1 MCRTGYRPTEMGVTP
16 LKKTS
21 PGPWEMWPEPGICV
35 CNKISYYFFV
45 RPEGLCPSGRILLFP
60 SARSIG
66 QTLFQNFFKKV
77 VFGG

>member
-1 MCRTGYRPTEMGVTP
+1 MPFRAEGN
-16 LKKTS
+16 
-21 PGPWEMWPEPGICV
+21 
-35 CNKISYYFFV
+35 NKI
-45 RPEGLCPSGRILLFP
+45 RPEGHKPSGQILLFP